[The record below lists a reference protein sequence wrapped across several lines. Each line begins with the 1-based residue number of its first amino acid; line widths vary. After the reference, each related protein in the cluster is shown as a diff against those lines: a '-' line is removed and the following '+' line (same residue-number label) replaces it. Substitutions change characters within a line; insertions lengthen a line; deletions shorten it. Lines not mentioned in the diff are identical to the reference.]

1 MKNSV
6 EKRSDTV
13 LKRRKNSNFY
23 EKKKIFTE
31 LTSTS
36 HASHSTH
43 ASTSTAATA
52 TATAAALLS
61 ILVLGQRF
69 VRMKANAVHLMVL
82 FH

>member
-52 TATAAALLS
+52 TAAALLS